1 MYTIFTFHDYD
12 LVMVV
17 VGAAQKKVFYSLLFG
32 YIVSDDLFT
41 PTGTQLTYPL
51 RNLEKPVT

>member
-17 VGAAQKKVFYSLLFG
+17 VGAAQKKFFTAYYLVISYQTTCLL
-32 YIVSDDLFT
+32 
-41 PTGTQLTYPL
+41 Q
-51 RNLEKPVT
+51 REHN